1 VIRSKGQNFT
11 IGPTKDF
18 DGKRAHTP
26 SQLAA
31 LNKYSDRLRDY
42 CHQGD
47 PMCAVGSEPV
57 NVYNHLDYFLE
68 HNEEVVAWVAEKAKG
83 ESGGQVSQEQ
93 PSTSLSTPSPPE
105 RSSSALTSSS
115 LILASSSFPTHT
127 NTPSQ
132 TSPTTSAIAKSAAA
146 SPTPS
151 IIASPTQTATDIFET
166 QSAQAG
172 NTGTSN
178 GNGGTGNDTTG
189 AASALVVSP
198 LFAVAAAVVVLAI

>member
-26 SQLAA
+26 SQLAN

-68 HNEEVVAWVAEKAKG
+68 HNEEVVLWVVEKAKA

-93 PSTSLSTPSPPE
+93 HSTPSPTPIPE
-105 RSSSALTSSS
+105 RSSSALTPSSP
-115 LILASSSFPTHT
+115 ILASSSFPTHT
-127 NTPSQ
+127 NNSSQ
-132 TSPTTSAIAKSAAA
+132 SSSATSAIAKSAVA

-151 IIASPTQTATDIFET
+151 SVASATRTATDFSET
-166 QSAQAG
+166 HSAQAG

-178 GNGGTGNDTTG
+178 GNVGTGNETTG
-189 AASALVVSP
+189 AGSALVVSP
-198 LFAVAAAVVVLAI
+198 LLVAVAAVAILAM